1 MHLRKYLFA
10 FFYFVK
16 LNKGINFKQNFKNME
31 QLPWTDIDWKGKKI
45 LLAEDEE
52 VNLIFFEELLEDT
65 GVELVITSDGKA
77 TVEAAL
83 ADKDI
88 DLILMDVKMPVMSG
102 LDATR
107 QIKAQIP
114 NLPIIA
120 QTAYA
125 MEDEKQHCLD
135 AGCDDYIAKPID
147 PNDLFTL
154 LKKYIDK

>member
-1 MHLRKYLFA
+1 M
-10 FFYFVK
+10 V
-16 LNKGINFKQNFKNME
+16 KGINFNQKFFTME
-31 QLPWTDIDWKGKKI
+31 QLPWQDIDWKGRKI

-65 GVELVITSDGKA
+65 GVELVITADGQA
-77 TVEAAL
+77 TVDAA
-83 ADKDI
+83 AEHEDI

-107 QIKAQIP
+107 KIKASKP
-114 NLPIIA
+114 ELPIIA

-154 LKKYIDK
+154 LKKYMNK

>member
-1 MHLRKYLFA
+1 
-10 FFYFVK
+10 
-16 LNKGINFKQNFKNME
+16 ME
-31 QLPWTDIDWKGKKI
+31 QLPWQDIDWKGRKI

-65 GVELVITSDGKA
+65 GVELVITADGQA
-77 TVEAAL
+77 TVDAVEEHQ
-83 ADKDI
+83 DI
-88 DLILMDVKMPVMSG
+88 DLILMDVNMPVMSR
-102 LDATR
+102 LDATM
-107 QIKAQIP
+107 KKKKKKP
-114 NLPIIA
+114 DMPIIA

-154 LKKYIDK
+154 LKKYMDR

>member
-1 MHLRKYLFA
+1 
-10 FFYFVK
+10 
-16 LNKGINFKQNFKNME
+16 ME
-31 QLPWTDIDWKGKKI
+31 QLPWQDIDWKGRKI

-65 GVELVITSDGKA
+65 GVELVITADGQA
-77 TVEAAL
+77 TVDAA
-83 ADKDI
+83 AEHEYI
-88 DLILMDVKMPVMSG
+88 DLILMEVKLPVMSG
-102 LDATR
+102 LDATSK
-107 QIKAQIP
+107 IKSSKP
-114 NLPIIA
+114 DLPIIA

-154 LKKYIDK
+154 LKKYMNK

>member
-1 MHLRKYLFA
+1 
-10 FFYFVK
+10 
-16 LNKGINFKQNFKNME
+16 ME
-31 QLPWTDIDWKGKKI
+31 QLPWQDIDWKGRKI

-65 GVELVITSDGKA
+65 GVELVITADGQA
-77 TVEAAL
+77 TVDAA
-83 ADKDI
+83 AEHEDI

-107 QIKAQIP
+107 KIKSSKP
-114 NLPIIA
+114 DLPIIA

-154 LKKYIDK
+154 LKKYMNK

>member
-1 MHLRKYLFA
+1 
-10 FFYFVK
+10 
-16 LNKGINFKQNFKNME
+16 ME

-65 GVELVITSDGKA
+65 GVELIITSDGQSTVDKA
-77 TVEAAL
+77 LEI
-83 ADKDI
+83 DDI

-107 QIKAQIP
+107 KIKEKLPSI
-114 NLPIIA
+114 PIIA

-147 PNDLFTL
+147 PNDLFAM
-154 LKKYIDK
+154 LKKYMDK

>member
-1 MHLRKYLFA
+1 
-10 FFYFVK
+10 
-16 LNKGINFKQNFKNME
+16 ME

-77 TVEAAL
+77 TVDAAF

-88 DLILMDVKMPVMSG
+88 DLVLMDVKMPVMSG

-107 QIKAQIP
+107 KIKAKIP
-114 NLPIIA
+114 NIPIIA

-147 PNDLFTL
+147 PNDLFTM
-154 LKKYIDK
+154 LKKYMDK

>member
-1 MHLRKYLFA
+1 
-10 FFYFVK
+10 
-16 LNKGINFKQNFKNME
+16 ME
-31 QLPWTDIDWKGKKI
+31 QLPWQDIDWKGRKI

-65 GVELVITSDGKA
+65 GVELVITADGQA
-77 TVEAAL
+77 TVDAVEEHQ
-83 ADKDI
+83 DI

-107 QIKAQIP
+107 KIKAQKP
-114 NLPIIA
+114 DMPIIA

-154 LKKYIDK
+154 LKKYMDR

>member
-1 MHLRKYLFA
+1 MAILIIDDVPVTRKIIKSFLEDGGYTETIQA
-10 FFYFVK
+10 
-16 LNKGINFKQNFKNME
+16 E
-31 QLPWTDIDWKGKKI
+31 S
-45 LLAEDEE
+45 AEDA
-52 VNLIFFEELLEDT
+52 FKLLGLYAD
-65 GVELVITSDGKA
+65 SD
-77 TVEAAL
+77 ESHL
-83 ADKDI
+83 PDI

-107 QIKAQIP
+107 KIKASKP
-114 NLPIIA
+114 ELPIIA

-154 LKKYIDK
+154 LKKYMNK

>member
-1 MHLRKYLFA
+1 
-10 FFYFVK
+10 
-16 LNKGINFKQNFKNME
+16 ME
-31 QLPWTDIDWKGKKI
+31 QLPWQDIDWKGRKI

-65 GVELVITSDGKA
+65 GVELVITADGQA
-77 TVEAAL
+77 TVDAA
-83 ADKDI
+83 AEHEDI

-107 QIKAQIP
+107 KIKASKP
-114 NLPIIA
+114 ELPIIA

-154 LKKYIDK
+154 LKKYMNK

>member
-1 MHLRKYLFA
+1 
-10 FFYFVK
+10 
-16 LNKGINFKQNFKNME
+16 ME
-31 QLPWTDIDWKGKKI
+31 QLPWQDIDWKGRKI

-65 GVELVITSDGKA
+65 GVELIITADGQS
-77 TVEAAL
+77 TVDAA
-83 ADKDI
+83 AEHDDI

-107 QIKAQIP
+107 KIKASKP
-114 NLPIIA
+114 KLPIIA

-147 PNDLFTL
+147 PTDLFTL
-154 LKKYIDK
+154 LKKYMNK

>member
-1 MHLRKYLFA
+1 TVDA
-10 FFYFVK
+10 A
-16 LNKGINFKQNFKNME
+16 
-31 QLPWTDIDWKGKKI
+31 
-45 LLAEDEE
+45 AEHE
-52 VNLIFFEELLEDT
+52 
-65 GVELVITSDGKA
+65 
-77 TVEAAL
+77 
-83 ADKDI
+83 DI

-107 QIKAQIP
+107 KIKASKP
-114 NLPIIA
+114 ELPIIA

-154 LKKYIDK
+154 LKKYMNK